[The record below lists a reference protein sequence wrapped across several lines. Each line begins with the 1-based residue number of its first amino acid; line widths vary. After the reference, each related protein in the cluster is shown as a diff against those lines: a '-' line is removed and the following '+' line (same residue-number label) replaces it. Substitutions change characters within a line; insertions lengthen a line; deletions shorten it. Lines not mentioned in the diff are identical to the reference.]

1 MILILRLHLR
11 GKYDDHAVFYHCETN
26 VLNVPEVTDC
36 VRADRDLH
44 IKLFTR
50 VHPYLCHSGL
60 RHGKDCR
67 LTRKSMM
74 QNFPNYIKLEGKQT
88 FIILEELKEL
98 KFKKKRI
105 FSSIVIRYS
114 LLLRY
119 TSLQAYRLLIKEFPF
134 SSLSLLKKSLRDN
147 LML

>member
-44 IKLFTR
+44 VKLFTR

-74 QNFPNYIKLEGKQT
+74 QNFPNYIKLEESRRSVFWKSSKSSNSRKKEYSRPML
-88 FIILEELKEL
+88 FDIHFFFVILPYKHTD
-98 KFKKKRI
+98 
-105 FSSIVIRYS
+105 Y
-114 LLLRY
+114 
-119 TSLQAYRLLIKEFPF
+119 
-134 SSLSLLKKSLRDN
+134 
-147 LML
+147 